1 MLLIG
6 KIKRPNPICAVEKIS
21 NEHISNEHILYKR
34 LGIRMA
40 IIASNHQQG
49 LNWQIE
55 ESRS

>member
-49 LNWQIE
+49 LNW
-55 ESRS
+55 